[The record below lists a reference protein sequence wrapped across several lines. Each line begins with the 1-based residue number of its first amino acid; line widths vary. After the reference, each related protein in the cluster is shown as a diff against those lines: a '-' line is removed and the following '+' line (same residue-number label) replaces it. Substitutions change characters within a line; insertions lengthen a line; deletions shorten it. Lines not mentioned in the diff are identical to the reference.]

1 LSFEEYFMCGKMGVS
16 EVDTIKNMMTMTVYF
31 VLADIFDLDAMDIE
45 SSFDLEKDLHITN
58 DLKALLSGAVMDMFN
73 GCELNFTTI
82 HNVQDI
88 VEQIVIVEPINSIH

>member
-1 LSFEEYFMCGKMGVS
+1 MCGKMGVS

-31 VLADIFDLDAMDIE
+31 VLADIFDLDIMDIE
-45 SSFDLEKDLHITN
+45 SSFDLEKDLHITS
-58 DLKALLSGAVMDMFN
+58 DLKALLSEAVMDMFN
-73 GCELNFTTI
+73 GLELNFTTI